1 MPGLYIHIPFCEKK
15 CIYCSFYSIEALE
28 GKERFLDAIVREI
41 DMRAELLEGDP
52 DAPRSYETV
61 FFGGGTPSLLSPDEL
76 GRIMR
81 RLRERFTIEPDAEI
95 TMECNPGTLNRD
107 WLTGYRDLG
116 VNRLSFGVQSFH
128 DDELAF
134 LSRIHSAEEARRSI
148 GLAREIFENV
158 SLDLIFALPGQTHER
173 WRHNLREAVE
183 LDTAHISAYSLI
195 FEEGTRLNVMRL
207 NGQVAP
213 AVDVTEAEMFE
224 ETVAW
229 LSAHGYRQYEVS
241 NHARPGR
248 ECRHNLGYWERRTY
262 ISFGPSAHG
271 FIRRENE
278 GDFRWANISNLT
290 AWLDAIDAGRLP
302 VATREELTPII
313 ALEET
318 VMLGLRSR
326 GLPLDEFER
335 IAGAGL
341 RDLTPDLLTMLE
353 REDYAR
359 LDADRLSLTAKG
371 YLFADRFALQI
382 IHAAERALPHLEQER
397 PAPAMIQLNVVG
409 S

>member
-1 MPGLYIHIPFCEKK
+1 MPGLYIHIPFCQKK

-28 GKERFLDAIVREI
+28 GKDRFLDAIVREI
-41 DMRAELLEGDP
+41 DMRAALLDGDP

-76 GRIMR
+76 GGIMQ
-81 RLRERFTIEPDAEI
+81 RLRDRFVIEPDAEI
-95 TMECNPGTLNRD
+95 TMECNPGTLNRE
-107 WLTGYRDLG
+107 WLAGYRALG

-128 DDELAF
+128 DDELTF
-134 LSRIHSAEEARRSI
+134 LSRIHSAAEARRSI
-148 GLAREIFENV
+148 ALAREIFENV
-158 SLDLIFALPGQTHER
+158 SLDLIFALPSQTHER

-195 FEEGTRLNVMRL
+195 FEEGTRLNLMRL
-207 NGQVAP
+207 NGQVIP
-213 AVDVTEAEMFE
+213 AVDSTEAEMFE
-224 ETVAW
+224 ETVEW
-229 LSAHGYRQYEVS
+229 LAGHGYRQYEVS

-271 FIRRENE
+271 FLRRES
-278 GDFRWANISNLT
+278 GADHRWANISNLA
-290 AWLDAIDAGRLP
+290 AWLDAVDGGRLP
-302 VATREELTPII
+302 IATREELTPII

-326 GLPLDEFER
+326 GIPLDEFNR
-335 IAGAGL
+335 IAGAGVS
-341 RDLTPDLLTMLE
+341 DIVPDLVATLE
-353 REDYAR
+353 REGYAR
-359 LDADRLSLTAKG
+359 LDRERLALTAKG

-382 IHAAERALPHLEQER
+382 IHAAERALPHLDDAKAR
-397 PAPAMIQLNVVG
+397 RAASLQLTVIN
-409 S
+409 